1 MADSAVLSSWSD
13 GWARQSILDFV
24 GEVTTV
30 GGPDFV
36 PVSDRIAVF
45 DLARLFAT
53 FPLVCPQC
61 GSVTPA
67 TLW

>member
-13 GWARQSILDFV
+13 GRARQSILDFV

-36 PVSDRIAVF
+36 IEKTGL
-45 DLARLFAT
+45 DLGKRASFYGGQR
-53 FPLVCPQC
+53 C
-61 GSVTPA
+61 GHAWPKSI
-67 TLW
+67 L